1 MHWFKIVL
9 PLAYLCGNIY
19 VLVRLWHGLSMHFNR
34 MGMAGNFVLP
44 VWVRII
50 VMAIVAVAACSLFIS
65 IGIRHNEVPYWLMK
79 LLHVTGSVWM
89 LFMFYMIMLLLPL
102 DIARAVIPA
111 LKGAAWF
118 TSAKVFWGASAFVAM
133 VLIAGYINYINPKVV
148 NLKLTL
154 QHNLPLSDSSLQTGT
169 ELNHNPLKIAAISD
183 VHLGYG
189 TGRSLVRRYVK
200 MINEQKPDIVLI
212 VGDLIDNSIK
222 PVKAKGLHKELDSIK
237 APLGIYMV
245 PGNHEHISRIRDCK
259 ELIAETSI
267 TFLQDSIVTIP
278 LQTDVCSNANEAA
291 NGPVLKIIGRDDR
304 MNSFRRK
311 SLETLLAEA
320 KEENLPANGNNSDT
334 LTGTCNSGKG
344 EIYTIVLDHQPY
356 DLALTDSLGVDIQIS
371 GHTHRGQIWPFNLL
385 TDKLYEQSQGYRKW
399 SHSHIY
405 VSSGLSLWGP
415 PFRIGTNSELVVLE
429 VGIQD

>member
-9 PLAYLCGNIY
+9 PLTYLCGNLYI
-19 VLVRLWHGLSMHFNR
+19 LIRLWHGLRMPFNR
-34 MGMAGNFVLP
+34 VGMAGKFVLP

-89 LFMFYMIMLLLPL
+89 LFMFYMIMVLLPL

-111 LKGAAWF
+111 LKSAAWF
-118 TSAKVFWGASAFVAM
+118 TSAKVFWGASALVAM
-133 VLIAGYINYINPKVV
+133 VLVAGYINYINPKVV
-148 NLKLTL
+148 NLRLTL
-154 QHNLPLSDSSLQTGT
+154 QHDLPLPDSSLATGT
-169 ELNHNPLKIAAISD
+169 ELGHKPLKIVAISD

-200 MINEQKPDIVLI
+200 MINAQKPDIVLI
-212 VGDLIDNSIK
+212 VGDLIDNSTK

-237 APLGIYMV
+237 ATMGIYMV

-267 TFLQDSIVTIP
+267 TLLQDSIVTIP
-278 LQTDVCSNANEAA
+278 LQTDLCPNANEAA
-291 NGPVLKIIGRDDR
+291 SGPVLKIIGRDDR

-311 SLETLLAEA
+311 SLETLLTEA
-320 KEENLPANGNNSDT
+320 KEEDVPANCCYSDT
-334 LTGTCNSGKG
+334 LIDAGNIGKR
-344 EIYTIVLDHQPY
+344 EVYTIVLDHEPY

-371 GHTHRGQIWPFNLL
+371 GHTHRGQIWPLNLL
-385 TDKLYEQSQGYRKW
+385 TDKLYEQSYGYRKW

-429 VGIQD
+429 IL

>member
-9 PLAYLCGNIY
+9 SLAYMCGNIY

-133 VLIAGYINYINPKVV
+133 VLVAGYINYINPKVV

-200 MINEQKPDIVLI
+200 MINAQKPDIVLI

-222 PVKAKGLHKELDSIK
+222 PVKAKDLHKELDSIK

-245 PGNHEHISRIRDCK
+245 PGNHEYISRIRDCK

-267 TFLQDSIVTIP
+267 ILLQDSIVTIP

-334 LTGTCNSGKG
+334 LTGTGNSGKG

-429 VGIQD
+429 VGIKD

>member
-34 MGMAGNFVLP
+34 VGMAGNFVLP

-65 IGIRHNEVPYWLMK
+65 IGIRHNEVPYWLIK

-111 LKGAAWF
+111 LKSAAWF
-118 TSAKVFWGASAFVAM
+118 TSAKVFWSASAFVAM

-148 NLKLTL
+148 HLNLTL
-154 QHNLPLSDSSLQTGT
+154 QQARALPDSSLATGT
-169 ELNHNPLKIAAISD
+169 ELGHKPLKIVAISD

-245 PGNHEHISRIRDCK
+245 PGNHEHISRIRACK
-259 ELIAETSI
+259 DLIAETSI

-278 LQTDVCSNANEAA
+278 LQTDVCPNANEAA

-334 LTGTCNSGKG
+334 LTGTGNSGKG

-405 VSSGLSLWGP
+405 VLSGLSLWGP

>member
-9 PLAYLCGNIY
+9 PLAYMCGNIY

-34 MGMAGNFVLP
+34 MGMGCNFALP

-50 VMAIVAVAACSLFIS
+50 VMAIAAVAACSLFIS

-89 LFMFYMIMLLLPL
+89 LFTFYMIMLLLPL

-111 LKGAAWF
+111 LKSAAWF
-118 TSAKVFWGASAFVAM
+118 TSAKVFWGASALVAM

-189 TGRSLVRRYVK
+189 TGRSLIRRYVK
-200 MINEQKPDIVLI
+200 MINEQEPDIVLI
-212 VGDLIDNSIK
+212 VGDLIDNSTK

-245 PGNHEHISRIRDCK
+245 PGNHEYISRIRDCK

-267 TFLQDSIVTIP
+267 ILLQDSIVTIP
-278 LQTDVCSNANEAA
+278 LQTDICSNANEAA
-291 NGPVLKIIGRDDR
+291 NAPVLKIIGRDDR

-334 LTGTCNSGKG
+334 LTGTGNSGKG

-356 DLALTDSLGVDIQIS
+356 DLALTDSLGIDIQIS

>member
-9 PLAYLCGNIY
+9 PLAYMCGNIY

-34 MGMAGNFVLP
+34 MGMGCNFVLP

-50 VMAIVAVAACSLFIS
+50 VMAIAAVAACSLFIS

-118 TSAKVFWGASAFVAM
+118 TSAKVFWGASALVAM
-133 VLIAGYINYINPKVV
+133 VLVAGYINYINPKVV

-200 MINEQKPDIVLI
+200 MINAQKPDIVLI

-222 PVKAKGLHKELDSIK
+222 PVKAKGLHKELNSIK

-245 PGNHEHISRIRDCK
+245 PGNHEYISRIRDCK
-259 ELIAETSI
+259 DLIAETSI
-267 TFLQDSIVTIP
+267 ILLQDSIVTIP

-291 NGPVLKIIGRDDR
+291 NAPVLKIIGRDDR
-304 MNSFRRK
+304 MNSFHRK

-334 LTGTCNSGKG
+334 LTGTGNSGKG

>member
-9 PLAYLCGNIY
+9 SLAYMCGNIY

-50 VMAIVAVAACSLFIS
+50 VMAIAAVAACSLFIS

-133 VLIAGYINYINPKVV
+133 VLVAGYINYINPKVV

-200 MINEQKPDIVLI
+200 MINAQKPDIVLI

-222 PVKAKGLHKELDSIK
+222 PVKAKDLHKELDSIK

-245 PGNHEHISRIRDCK
+245 PGNHEYISRIRDCK

-267 TFLQDSIVTIP
+267 ILLQDSIVTIP

-334 LTGTCNSGKG
+334 LTGTGNSGKG

-429 VGIQD
+429 VGIKD

>member
-9 PLAYLCGNIY
+9 PLTYLCGNLYI
-19 VLVRLWHGLSMHFNR
+19 LIRLWHGLRMPFNL
-34 MGMAGNFVLP
+34 MGMAGKFVLP
-44 VWVRII
+44 IWVRII

-89 LFMFYMIMLLLPL
+89 LFMFYLIMVLLPL
-102 DIARAVIPA
+102 DIARVVIPA
-111 LKGAAWF
+111 LKSAAWF

-133 VLIAGYINYINPKVV
+133 VLVAGYINYINPKVV
-148 NLKLTL
+148 HLNLTL
-154 QHNLPLSDSSLQTGT
+154 QQARALPDSSLATDT
-169 ELNHNPLKIAAISD
+169 ELDHKPLKIVAISD

-200 MINEQKPDIVLI
+200 MINEQEPDIVLI
-212 VGDLIDNSIK
+212 VGDLIDNSTK

-237 APLGIYMV
+237 ATLGIYMV
-245 PGNHEHISRIRDCK
+245 PGNHEYISRISDCK

-267 TFLQDSIVTIP
+267 TLLQDSIVTIP
-278 LQTDVCSNANEAA
+278 LQTDICSNANEAA
-291 NGPVLKIIGRDDR
+291 SGPVLKIIGRDDR
-304 MNSFRRK
+304 MNSLRRK

-320 KEENLPANGNNSDT
+320 KEEDVPANCCYSDT
-334 LTGTCNSGKG
+334 LIDAGNIGKR
-344 EIYTIVLDHQPY
+344 EVYTIVLDHEPY

-371 GHTHRGQIWPFNLL
+371 GHTHRGQIWPINLL
-385 TDKLYEQSQGYRKW
+385 TDKLYEQSYGYRKW

-429 VGIQD
+429 IL